1 MLAGAALLYLT
12 IKKVIYRQIED
23 QIRQTD
29 TIPDF
34 EGTFGHQIEVKLL
47 NYHVNRVQ
55 SIKDTDIYDTKSD
68 SFIPFRYIFSSGNAV
83 GKKGFIITIF
93 QIISEKN
100 ELLHDIEVYMFSL
113 FFSLLLISI
122 LINYLIAKRLWRP
135 FYNSVKIA
143 ERFDIQS
150 DKLLELPKTDINEFI
165 KLNEV
170 LENMTRKMRDDYLN
184 LKEFGENASHEIQ
197 TPLAVMRSKT
207 DLLMQQKNLNKD
219 SLTLIRSIDDYLN
232 LKEFG
237 ENASHEIQTPLA
249 VMRSKTDLLMQQK
262 NLNKDS
268 LTLIKSINEAITK
281 LFKLNQGLLLI
292 SKIENKVFHEKKK
305 VSLKQITVNGLDNY
319 KEIMQLKK
327 IKVEMDASDEAL
339 VEMNDM
345 LAEVLISNLLSNAVR
360 FNINGGFIKCHIDI
374 MFLIIT
380 NSGLAMITNPE
391 DLFKRFHKNSDNPQS
406 VGLGLSIVKE
416 IAESYGM
423 NITYTCINDV
433 HEIKL
438 QYRQRGNLPKAF

>member
-1 MLAGAALLYLT
+1 MVAGAALLYLT
-12 IKKVIYRQIED
+12 IKKVIYKQIDESLITEKTIIED

-47 NYHVNRVQ
+47 NYHINKVQ
-55 SIKDTDIYDTKSD
+55 SIKDTDIYDPKSD
-68 SFIPFRYIFSSGNAV
+68 SFIPFRYIFSSGNYV

-122 LINYLIAKRLWRP
+122 LINYLIARRLWRP

-143 ERFDIQS
+143 GRFDIQS
-150 DKLLELPKTDINEFI
+150 DKPLDLPETDIKEFDQ
-165 KLNEV
+165 LNRV
-170 LENMTRKMRDDYLN
+170 FDNMTSKMRNDYLN
-184 LKEFGENASHEIQ
+184 LKEFSENASHEIQ
-197 TPLAVMRSKT
+197 TPLAVIRSKT
-207 DLLMQQKNLNKD
+207 DLLLQQKNLNKE
-219 SLTLIRSIDDYLN
+219 SLS
-232 LKEFG
+232 
-237 ENASHEIQTPLA
+237 
-249 VMRSKTDLLMQQK
+249 
-262 NLNKDS
+262 
-268 LTLIKSINEAITK
+268 LIKSINESTTK

-305 VSLKQITVNGLDNY
+305 VSLKQITINALDNY

-327 IKVEMDASDEAL
+327 ITVEMETSDDGM
-339 VEMNDM
+339 VEMNDV
-345 LAEVLISNLLSNAVR
+345 LAEIMISNLLSNAVR
-360 FNINGGFIKCHIDI
+360 FNIDGGFIKCHIDS
-374 MFLIIT
+374 MFLAIT
-380 NSGLAMITNPE
+380 NSGLALSINPE
-391 DLFKRFHKNSDNPQS
+391 DLFKRFHKNSNNPQS

-416 IAESYGM
+416 ITESYGM
-423 NITYTCINDV
+423 HISYTCNDAI

-438 QYRQRGNLPKAF
+438 QYRHKGNSSWAF

>member
-12 IKKVIYRQIED
+12 IKKVIYRQIDESLITEKTIIED

-68 SFIPFRYIFSSGNAV
+68 SFIPFRYIFSSGNSV

-135 FYNSVKIA
+135 FYNSVRIA

-170 LENMTRKMRDDYLN
+170 LENMTRKMR
-184 LKEFGENASHEIQ
+184 
-197 TPLAVMRSKT
+197 
-207 DLLMQQKNLNKD
+207 
-219 SLTLIRSIDDYLN
+219 DDYLN

-438 QYRQRGNLPKAF
+438 QYRQRGNLPKAI